1 MLRFRRFLMIKT
13 YSKSTYYDKIE
24 YIFVMYLKY
33 HHNIAI
39 LLSQNDLLKMQSAL
53 WGGVE
58 VALTTSIRSRETME
72 NSVARGTCF
81 HAISHIMKCC
91 SNIVWKNA
99 SISRLER

>member
-1 MLRFRRFLMIKT
+1 MIRLSIFSLCILNIIIISLFC
-13 YSKSTYYDKIE
+13 YHKI
-24 YIFVMYLKY
+24 
-33 HHNIAI
+33 
-39 LLSQNDLLKMQSAL
+39 DLLKMQSAL

>member
-1 MLRFRRFLMIKT
+1 MIRL
-13 YSKSTYYDKIE
+13 S
-24 YIFVMYLKY
+24 IFTFMYLKY

-39 LLSQNDLLKMQSAL
+39 FCYHKIDLLKMQSAL

>member
-1 MLRFRRFLMIKT
+1 MIRLSIFSLCILNIIIISLFC
-13 YSKSTYYDKIE
+13 YHKI
-24 YIFVMYLKY
+24 
-33 HHNIAI
+33 
-39 LLSQNDLLKMQSAL
+39 DLLKMQSAL

-81 HAISHIMKCC
+81 HAISNIMKCC

-99 SISRLER
+99 STSRLER